1 MTEIFQSPL
10 KVDGTTIGYFL
21 GRADLD
27 DNFKNQF
34 PLILFTVNAEPFE
47 RLKMMPAIFLP
58 LFFRNVDGDEC
69 GNISTIY
76 LKP

>member
-27 DNFKNQF
+27 NNFKNQF
-34 PLILFTVNAEPFE
+34 PLKKTH
-47 RLKMMPAIFLP
+47 
-58 LFFRNVDGDEC
+58 RNKE
-69 GNISTIY
+69 
-76 LKP
+76 